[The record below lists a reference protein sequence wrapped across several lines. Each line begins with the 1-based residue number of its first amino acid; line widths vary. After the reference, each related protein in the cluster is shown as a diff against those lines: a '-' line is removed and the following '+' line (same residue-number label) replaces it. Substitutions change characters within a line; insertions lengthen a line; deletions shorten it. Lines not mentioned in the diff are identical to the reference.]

1 VSAAR
6 PHRPLLDDRPD
17 WFIRATDALGRLIC
31 RSIARA
37 ELHGLERLRGLD
49 GPLLIVSNHV
59 SNADPP
65 LIGSFMTPALGRRIH
80 WLGKQEALDWPIV
93 GWGIAR
99 NAVIGVRRGEADV
112 DAFRAAK
119 RVLDEG
125 HVLCV
130 FPEGTRSPGGALQ
143 EAKDG
148 TAILALRTGAR
159 IVPVGVA
166 GTIRMWPRG
175 QKLPHPGASIALRVG
190 EPFSLPAA
198 GTGAARKTAQGAA
211 TVEIMRR
218 IALLLPPGQRGF
230 YAGAAEAPDAPPGDR
245 PSAPAAV
252 ADPGPEGP
260 NGDPVR

>member
-6 PHRPLLDDRPD
+6 PRLARLDDRPD
-17 WFIRATDALGRLIC
+17 WFIRATDATGRLIF
-31 RSIARA
+31 RAIAHA

-93 GWGIAR
+93 GWGIGR

-130 FPEGTRSPGGALQ
+130 FPEGTRSPTGALQ

-175 QKLPHPGASIALRVG
+175 QKLPHPGASIALRIG
-190 EPFSLPAA
+190 EPFRLEATGVGAERKA
-198 GTGAARKTAQGAA
+198 GQHAA
-211 TVEIMRR
+211 TLEIMRR
-218 IALLLPPGQRGF
+218 IAQLLPPAQRGF
-230 YAGAAEAPDAPPGDR
+230 YA
-245 PSAPAAV
+245 
-252 ADPGPEGP
+252 EGSD
-260 NGDPVR
+260 GEPVR